1 MKIFVNETDNDF
13 VAIFYFSYCKS
24 KLPSLLEPNL
34 VDLKQECFVF
44 IIRDH
49 DLRVSYESPQL

>member
-1 MKIFVNETDNDF
+1 MKISMNETNKDF

-34 VDLKQECFVF
+34 VDLKPECFVF

-49 DLRVSYESPQL
+49 NLRVSYESLQL